1 MKTYKVRLDI
11 EVEVQAFNETDAKD
25 YVNDIFNIDE
35 EIKKVNVLKI
45 LEK

>member
-1 MKTYKVRLDI
+1 MKTYKVRLDV

-25 YVNDIFNIDE
+25 YVSDIFNIDE

>member
-1 MKTYKVRLDI
+1 MKTYRVKLDV
-11 EVEVQAFNETDAKD
+11 EVEIQAFNETDAKD
-25 YVNDIFNIDE
+25 YVNDIFNVDE